1 MELLQNLATGFTVA
15 FSIDNVLYCFAG
27 AFLGTLVGVLP
38 GVGPLTTIAILLPV
52 TFNLPAVGAL
62 IMLSGIYYG
71 AYHAGSTTAIML
83 NLPGEP
89 AAVVICLDGHPM
101 ARQGRAGPALCIAAF
116 SSFFA
121 GSVATLLLAM
131 FSPPLASIALEFGA
145 VETTSMVLLALIA
158 TSVFSGR
165 SMLTSIGTALLG
177 LLLGTVGMDVISNQ
191 ERFTFGMLG
200 LADGI
205 DFVALAVGLFAVG
218 EIIASLQTDEHKG
231 ESGAKIMRL
240 LPTVQDL
247 RRSINPTLRGTALG
261 STLGVIPGTGPL
273 VSSFASYNIE
283 RSLSRRKQ
291 EFGRGAV
298 EGVAGPESAQNAAA
312 ITHFIPMLT
321 LGIPA
326 GPAMAL
332 LLGALNMQ
340 GVHPGPSIMKDH
352 AELFWGV
359 VASMWIGNIMLLA
372 LNLPLVGIWIRLLMM
387 PYRFLFPGILVFC
400 CLGVF
405 TLNQDPTVVFVVA
418 AAGVLGYVLAK
429 LECAP
434 TPLLFG
440 FILGPLLEENL
451 RRALMISNGDLTEFV
466 TRPISLFFLLLAV
479 VMVVGF
485 QTSRLRRAAVDAETG
500 D

>member
-1 MELLQNLATGFTVA
+1 MELLHNLAIGFSVA
-15 FSIDNVLYCFAG
+15 FSVENVLYCFAG

-38 GVGPLTTIAILLPV
+38 GIGPLTTIAILLPV
-52 TFNLPAVGAL
+52 TFGLPATGAL

-89 AAVVICLDGHPM
+89 ASVVICLDGHPM
-101 ARQGRAGPALCIAAF
+101 ARQGRAGSALCIAAF

-121 GSVATLLLAM
+121 GSIAALLLAT
-131 FSPPLASIALEFGA
+131 FSPPLANFALEFGA

-158 TSVFSGR
+158 TSVFSGQ
-165 SMLTSIGTALLG
+165 SMLTSIGASLVG
-177 LLLGTVGMDVISNQ
+177 LLLGSVGMDVVTNES
-191 ERFTFGMLG
+191 RFTFGILG

-205 DFVALAVGLFAVG
+205 DFVALAVGLFALG
-218 EIIASLQTDEHKG
+218 EIISSLQSDEHKG
-231 ESGAKIMRL
+231 ENGANILRL
-240 LPTVQDL
+240 LPTREDL
-247 RRSINPTLRGTALG
+247 KRSIMPTLRGTALG
-261 STLGVIPGTGPL
+261 SLLGIVPGTGPL
-273 VSSFASYNIE
+273 VSSFASYSIE
-283 RSLSRRKQ
+283 RTISRRKD

-298 EGVAGPESAQNAAA
+298 EGVAGPEASQNAAA

-332 LLGALNMQ
+332 ILGALNMQ
-340 GVHPGPSIMKDH
+340 GVQPGPSIMKDH

-387 PYRFLFPGILVFC
+387 PYRYIFPGILVFC
-400 CLGVF
+400 CLGVYSLAHDE
-405 TLNQDPTVVFVVA
+405 TAVFVVA
-418 AAGVLGYVLAK
+418 AAGLFGYLLSK

-440 FILGPLLEENL
+440 FILGPILEENF
-451 RRALMISNGDLTEFV
+451 RRALLISNGSLTEFV
-466 TRPISLFFLLLAV
+466 THPISLFFLILSVAL
-479 VMVVGF
+479 VVGF
-485 QTSRLRRAAVDAETG
+485 HTSFLRRAAVDAETAS
-500 D
+500 